1 MLSGKIY
8 TILCVC
14 AHALTCVYPVCVQK
28 DKYACV
34 CMCPECVRKDI
45 YEKLL
50 IRVSWQA
57 GALGEQERNCS
68 FSSLVCFTRLL
79 PCACITFIIN
89 KLDVKNKTH
98 TEKLFFFF

>member
-1 MLSGKIY
+1 MH
-8 TILCVC
+8 VC
-14 AHALTCVYPVCVQK
+14 ICVQN
-28 DKYACV
+28 
-34 CMCPECVRKDI
+34 VRKDI

-57 GALGEQERNCS
+57 GALGEQERNFS
-68 FSSLVCFTRLL
+68 FSSLICFTRFL
-79 PCACITFIIN
+79 PYGCITFIIN